1 MKMADTIAAVSTLLG
16 RSAIGILRMSG
27 EEALAVAERV
37 FRPDNGRPLG
47 QQPTHKLVNGCFYG
61 ADGALLDQ
69 CVAVWCRGPR
79 SYTGEDTVELQCHGS
94 PTVLAAGLRSL
105 FAAGARQ
112 ALRGEFTK
120 RAFLNGKL
128 DLAQAEAVI
137 DLIDAETEEMMAN
150 AAHQLGGAVS
160 ARMEAVYS
168 DLTDVMSHFHAV
180 IDYPDEE
187 IEPFLLEQVDET
199 LGRSAGTL
207 ERLLRSFERGRVVRE
222 GVPCAIIGRPNAGK
236 SSLLNA
242 LLGYERAIVTDVA
255 GTTRDT
261 IEEKL
266 LLGGVLLRLTD
277 TAGLRG
283 TEDPVERIGVER
295 ARAAAASARLLLA
308 VFDGSAP
315 LTADDERVLEAAAAA
330 EKRVAVV
337 NKADLPGVWTPAER
351 ERIAAAFPTV
361 CTLSAKEG
369 TGLEALSGA
378 VAALFAEA
386 EPAPLGEMITNER
399 QAEALSRALEAL
411 GRARSALRAGI
422 TPDALLTDV
431 EEAMAALGE
440 ITGRTVREDITNR
453 IFERFCVGK

>member
-1 MKMADTIAAVSTLLG
+1 MADTIAAISTLMG

-27 EEALAVAERV
+27 EDAVSVAEKV
-37 FRPDNGRPLG
+37 FRPDKGRPLSAL
-47 QQPTHKLVNGCFYG
+47 PTHKLINGCFYG
-61 ADGALLDQ
+61 AGGELLNQCGA
-69 CVAVWCRGPR
+69 VYCRAPR
-79 SYTGEDTVELQCHGS
+79 SYPGEDTVELQCHGS

-137 DLIDAETEEMMAN
+137 DLIDAETEEMMVN
-150 AAHQLGGAVS
+150 AAAQLGGAVS
-160 ARMEAVYS
+160 GRMEEVYS
-168 DLTDVMSHFHAV
+168 ALTDVMSHFHAV

-187 IEPFLLEQVDET
+187 IEPFELLQVDET
-199 LGRSAGTL
+199 LRASGEILR
-207 ERLLRSFERGRVVRE
+207 RLLKSFERGRVVRE
-222 GVPCAIIGRPNAGK
+222 GLRAAIIGRPNVGK

-277 TAGLRG
+277 TAGLRDTG
-283 TEDPVERIGVER
+283 DPVERIGVER
-295 ARAAAASARLLLA
+295 ARAAADAARLLLA
-308 VFDGSAP
+308 VFDGSEP
-315 LTADDERVLEAAAAA
+315 LTEDDEAVIAQAAGA
-330 EKRVAVV
+330 EKRLALV
-337 NKADLPGVWTPAER
+337 NKADLGCAWTEAER
-351 ERIAAAFPTV
+351 ARVAAAFPTV
-361 CTLSAKEG
+361 LPLSAKEG

-399 QAEALSRALEAL
+399 QAEALSRAAAALDRAREAL
-411 GRARSALRAGI
+411 AAGI

-431 EEAMAALGE
+431 EEAMAAIGE
-440 ITGRTVREDITNR
+440 ITGRSVREDITAR

>member
-1 MKMADTIAAVSTLLG
+1 MADTIAAISTLMG

-27 EEALAVAERV
+27 DEALAVAEKV

-47 QQPTHKLVNGCFYG
+47 AAPTHKLVNGRFLG

-69 CVAVWCRGPR
+69 CVAVWCRAPH

-137 DLIDAETEEMMAN
+137 DLIDAETEEMMRN

-168 DLTDVMSHFHAV
+168 ALTDVMSHFHAI

-187 IEPFLLEQVDET
+187 LEPFELAAVDKT
-199 LGRSAGTL
+199 LAESGAALR
-207 ERLLRSFERGRVVRE
+207 RLLQSFERGRVVRE
-222 GVPCAIIGRPNAGK
+222 GLQAAILGRPNAGK

-242 LLGYERAIVTDVA
+242 LLGYERAIVTEIA

-295 ARAAAASARLLLA
+295 ARAAAESARLLLA
-308 VFDGSAP
+308 VFDGSEP
-315 LTADDERVLEAAAAA
+315 LSEDDEAVFKEAAGT
-330 EKRVAVV
+330 EKRIALV
-337 NKADLPGVWTPAER
+337 NKADLGCVWTEAER
-351 ERIAAAFPTV
+351 ARVAAVFPTV
-361 CTLSAKEG
+361 LPVSAREG
-369 TGLEALSGA
+369 TGLEALSDA
-378 VAALFAEA
+378 VAALFAEGT
-386 EPAPLGEMITNER
+386 PAPLGEMITNER
-399 QAEALSRALEAL
+399 QAEALSRAAAALSRAREAL
-411 GRARSALRAGI
+411 AAGV

-431 EEAMAALGE
+431 EEAMAAIGE
-440 ITGRTVREDITNR
+440 ITGRSVREDITAR

>member
-1 MKMADTIAAVSTLLG
+1 MADTIAAISTLMG

-27 EEALAVAERV
+27 EEAVSVAEKV
-37 FRPDNGRPLG
+37 FRPDNGRPLSAL
-47 QQPTHKLVNGCFYG
+47 PTHKLINGCFYG
-61 ADGALLDQ
+61 AGGELLDQ
-69 CVAVWCRGPR
+69 CVAVYCRAPR

-137 DLIDAETEEMMAN
+137 DLIDAETEEMMVN
-150 AAHQLGGAVS
+150 AAAQLGGAVS

-168 DLTDVMSHFHAV
+168 ALTDVMSHFHAV

-187 IEPFLLEQVDET
+187 LEPFELAAVDET
-199 LGRSAGTL
+199 LKNCGAELR
-207 ERLLRSFERGRVVRE
+207 RLLKSFERGRVVRE
-222 GVPCAIIGRPNAGK
+222 GLRAAILGRPNAGK

-242 LLGYERAIVTDVA
+242 LLGYERAIVTEIA

-277 TAGLRG
+277 TAGLRDTG
-283 TEDPVERIGVER
+283 DPVERIGVER
-295 ARAAAASARLLLA
+295 ARAAADAARLLLA
-308 VFDGSAP
+308 VFDGSEP
-315 LTADDERVLEAAAAA
+315 LTEDDEAVIAQAAGV
-330 EKRVAVV
+330 EKRLALV
-337 NKADLPGVWTPAER
+337 NKADLGCAWTEAER
-351 ERIAAAFPTV
+351 ARVAAAFPTV
-361 CTLSAKEG
+361 LPLSAKEG

-399 QAEALSRALEAL
+399 QAEALSRAAAALDRAREAL
-411 GRARSALRAGI
+411 AAGI

-431 EEAMAALGE
+431 EEAMAAIGE
-440 ITGRTVREDITNR
+440 ITGRSVREDITAR